1 MAEEI
6 QEAVQI
12 IRVAYDGIDIAVKIG
27 SGMIGQIKEALDF
40 MVALL
45 EHEKVM
51 GKENIKKLL
60 MKGGDLQ
67 VLQFATE
74 DMGKVKKLAKKY
86 GLLYSALP
94 DINKGDGMSEI
105 IFHAEAVPRVNMML
119 QKLKTGRLA
128 SFDDYLK
135 NGDEEER
142 NRLLSLLKERKTEG
156 REDCPQDYPRAGKGV
171 EKESEENLIE
181 QVGIYAAEK
190 QKISVEDVKWKF
202 GIGSMQTEYVLGTLE
217 KMGIVEKEKDGKY
230 RAAMDKDAFLDR
242 IHGYQEL
249 AERMHMI
256 SATQDKNTL
265 AITIERELVAE
276 ENDRAVKTRIPGTWG
291 NDAMFLWVDKSKMIE
306 SRSGRAML
314 TLLDADKEYKLYSAE
329 NRVIGTK
336 KGSKLYEGHYDQVE
350 AEIRKRYEKAGRKA
364 ADFKKKIAAPKR
376 R

>member
-12 IRVAYDGIDIAVKIG
+12 IRVAYDGIEIAIKIG
-27 SGMIGQIKEALDF
+27 SGAIGQIKKVLDF

-74 DMGKVKKLAKKY
+74 DMGKVEKLAKKY

-105 IFHAEAVPRVNMML
+105 IFHTEAVPRVNMML
-119 QKLKTGRLA
+119 QKLKTGRIA

-142 NRLLSLLKERKTEG
+142 NRILSFLKEKEAG
-156 REDCPQDYPRAGKGV
+156 GKENSPPDHLRAKKGV
-171 EKESEENLIE
+171 GKEGAENLIE
-181 QVGIYAAEK
+181 KAGIYAAEK
-190 QKISVEDVKWKF
+190 QEISVEDIKEKF
-202 GIGSMQTEYVLGTLE
+202 NIGSMQTEYVLETLG
-217 KMGIVEKEKDGKY
+217 KMGMVGKGKDGKY
-230 RAAMDKDAFLDR
+230 RAAMDKDTFLDR

-256 SATQDKNTL
+256 PAAQGKNTL
-265 AITIERELVAE
+265 AITIARELVTE
-276 ENDRAVKTRIPGTWG
+276 ENDHAVKTRIPGTWG
-291 NDAMFLWVDKSKMIE
+291 DDAKFLWVDKSKMME
-306 SRSGRAML
+306 SRSGKTML
-314 TLLDADKEYKLYSAE
+314 TFLDADKEYKLYSAE
-329 NRVIGTK
+329 NGVVGTR
-336 KGSKLYEGHYDQVE
+336 KGSKLYEGHYDWVE
-350 AEIRKRYEKAGRKA
+350 AEIRRRYEEAGRKA
-364 ADFKKKIAAPKR
+364 VVPKKKVRIPKWR
-376 R
+376 